1 MCVGNGECRV
11 VQGMEQ
17 FYIRGFGKSIKG
29 MNTEDLKLKND
40 GDIDQVFGFCSV
52 HGSLQVLVA

>member
-29 MNTEDLKLKND
+29 MNTEN
-40 GDIDQVFGFCSV
+40 
-52 HGSLQVLVA
+52 